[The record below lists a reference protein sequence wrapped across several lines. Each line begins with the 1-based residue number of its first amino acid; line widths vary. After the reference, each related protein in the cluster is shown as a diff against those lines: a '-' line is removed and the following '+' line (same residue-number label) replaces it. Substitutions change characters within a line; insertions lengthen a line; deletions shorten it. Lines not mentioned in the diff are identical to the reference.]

1 MPTCFFDTSALVPRY
16 HKGRFTYRI
25 NRVFG
30 GHQRIF
36 ICEITVVEIA
46 SALAANCREKG
57 LPDEEYTRM
66 QSEFFRDIA
75 NDRISIRALDSSD
88 LFRAMHLIALGGVI
102 NRRGLRSS
110 DAIVAVSCRQLAFE
124 TRERVT
130 FYTKDWKLYR
140 TLYEINAYRST
151 MKLRF
156 LGRGRDGIPAST
168 T

>member
-1 MPTCFFDTSALVPRY
+1 MTTCFFDTSALVPRY

-25 NRVFG
+25 NRIFT
-30 GHQRIF
+30 GHKRIF
-36 ICEITVVEIA
+36 ICEITVLEIA
-46 SALAANCREKG
+46 SAFASNCRDKH
-57 LPDEEYTRM
+57 LPDEEYERM

-75 NDRISIRALDSSD
+75 NDRISIRSLDSSD
-88 LFRAMHLIALGGVI
+88 LFRAMHLIALAGVV

-124 TRERVT
+124 TGERVT

-140 TLYEINAYRST
+140 TLYEIGAYRSA

-168 T
+168 K